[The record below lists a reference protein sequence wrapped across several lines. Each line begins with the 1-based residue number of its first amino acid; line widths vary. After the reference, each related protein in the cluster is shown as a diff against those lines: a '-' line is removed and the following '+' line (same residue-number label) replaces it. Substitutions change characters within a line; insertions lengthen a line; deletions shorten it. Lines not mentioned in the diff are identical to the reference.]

1 MDNFAKVCNCLL
13 TCIIILYRLLVTCT
27 SVLSSVMLLILL
39 CCFIMTFAPAY
50 EKDNNLGFRPGM
62 TQTGLY
68 SQRK

>member
-1 MDNFAKVCNCLL
+1 MYYNIDNETYMYSLQL
-13 TCIIILYRLLVTCT
+13 ITCT
-27 SVLSSVMLLILL
+27 SVKCHV
-39 CCFIMTFAPAY
+39 TYAPAY